1 MTAALSLPTVTLSTS
16 STNSARDT
24 ETKSGDNSNERK
36 QLELSQTQIQ
46 RHVESHLAVTVTTQH
61 SSPPNYQY
69 SSLDGELYVVS
80 DDVVFDTSSEPNDP
94 QATLEKAQLIRMAS
108 MAPTD
113 PTPQDRKASQQA
125 IMMAAQEKSEINT
138 ASIETLGNHVDVLV

>member
-1 MTAALSLPTVTLSTS
+1 
-16 STNSARDT
+16 
-24 ETKSGDNSNERK
+24 
-36 QLELSQTQIQ
+36 
-46 RHVESHLAVTVTTQH
+46 
-61 SSPPNYQY
+61 
-69 SSLDGELYVVS
+69 
-80 DDVVFDTSSEPNDP
+80 
-94 QATLEKAQLIRMAS
+94 MAS